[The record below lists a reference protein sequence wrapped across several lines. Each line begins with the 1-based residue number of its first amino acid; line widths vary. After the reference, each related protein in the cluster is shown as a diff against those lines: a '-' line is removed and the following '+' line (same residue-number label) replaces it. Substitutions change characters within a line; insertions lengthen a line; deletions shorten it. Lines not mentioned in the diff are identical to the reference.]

1 VDGKTAPPTH
11 RDRAAMNGAHPQSW
25 LTIEGDRID
34 AWATCHLV
42 VKGTN
47 AVTDENESTANEE
60 EEQ

>member
-1 VDGKTAPPTH
+1 
-11 RDRAAMNGAHPQSW
+11 MNGAHPQSW